1 MTGHRTGGDARSL
14 AAGACAR
21 LKVFPLQGVVVFP
34 GTPTPFHVFEPRYR
48 ELVADALASDGVL
61 AVPTLAA
68 PGEDVLRPEAVRP
81 IAGACVIEDHQ
92 KLPDGRF
99 HILVRGLA
107 RVRLGRELP
116 SGRAYRAFRA
126 EVLEDVVAPG
136 GDDAL
141 ESKREG
147 LEQLLVQIAAGLPAE
162 SGAPRLAADAA
173 RLGPSAL
180 ADLAAAAL
188 VTDGDARYAILA
200 ELDVG
205 RRLDLVLAEAAAVVL
220 AIGGAGGAQA

>member
-1 MTGHRTGGDARSL
+1 MPTHSTAGDARSL

-34 GTPTPFHVFEPRYR
+34 GTPAPFHVFEPRYR
-48 ELVADALASDGVL
+48 ELVADALAGDRVL

-68 PGEDVLRPEAVRP
+68 PGGAPLEVEAVRP
-81 IAGACVIEDHQ
+81 VAGACVIEDHEE
-92 KLPDGRF
+92 LPDGRY
-99 HILVRGLA
+99 HLLLRGLA
-107 RVRLGRELP
+107 RVRLGREVAT
-116 SGRAYRAFRA
+116 GRGYRAFRA
-126 EVLEDVVAPG
+126 EVLDDVAPPG
-136 GDDAL
+136 GDAAL
-141 ESKREG
+141 EAKREG

-188 VTDGDARYAILA
+188 VTDGDARYAILE
-200 ELDVG
+200 ELDVA
-205 RRLDLVLAEAAAVVL
+205 RRLDLVISEAAAVVL
-220 AIGGAGGAQA
+220 AIGGVGGAQA